1 LKSYLVLTPPGG
13 ADPDHKRTIFLADR
27 FSWLALVFPWIWL
40 LTKRLWLAAVL
51 VFLLQLVA
59 GRLIQIPGIE
69 VAGFLFAL
77 AINLAVALEGRH
89 FYSETLIRRGW
100 KLDAIVTAGD
110 QDTAEEIYFSGQTP
124 AETPE
129 QPTAPDW
136 AKRSELRPDTGW
148 EQGGIGIFDYHGGR

>member
-1 LKSYLVLTPPGG
+1 MKSYLILTPPGG
-13 ADPDHKRTIFLADR
+13 SDPDHKRTIFLADR

-40 LTKRLWLAAVL
+40 LTKRLWLAAAM

-59 GRLIQIPGIE
+59 GRLAQVEDFE
-69 VAGFLFAL
+69 VAGFLLAI

-100 KLDAIVTAGD
+100 TLEAILTAGD
-110 QDTAEEIYFSGQTP
+110 RDTAEEIYFSGQTP

-136 AKRSELRPDTGW
+136 AKRSEPRPDTGW
-148 EQGGIGIFDYHGGR
+148 VQGGIGIFDHHGGR

>member
-27 FSWLALVFPWIWL
+27 FSWLALLFPWIWL
-40 LTKRLWLAAVL
+40 LTKRLWLAAAL

-59 GRLIQIPGIE
+59 GRLTQVDGFE
-69 VAGFLFAL
+69 AAGFLFAL

-100 KLDAIVTAGD
+100 TLEAVLTAGD
-110 QDTAEEIYFSGQTP
+110 RDTAEEIYFSGQQSPEILEPP
-124 AETPE
+124 A
-129 QPTAPDW
+129 APDW
-136 AKRSELRPDTGW
+136 ARRGEPRPETGW
-148 EQGGIGIFDYHGGR
+148 EQGGIGIFDHHGGR